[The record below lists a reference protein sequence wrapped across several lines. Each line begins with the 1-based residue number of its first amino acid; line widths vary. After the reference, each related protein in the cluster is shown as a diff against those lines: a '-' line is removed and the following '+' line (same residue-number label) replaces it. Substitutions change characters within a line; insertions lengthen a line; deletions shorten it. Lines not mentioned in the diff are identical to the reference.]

1 MQTNFKLGN
10 SGLPQNTVISALRRR
25 PCDLDKTQSISNMS
39 CWTKNRKLRL
49 FLIDLFYSSP
59 SRHNQSSTL
68 LNKKTNRGDHIKTL
82 TSPVVTRM
90 KARSERE
97 DGWWLWLLKNNISN
111 FSRLSAFLFMTYS
124 RSGHIREVL
133 QGHQPRANS
142 MQRLQFSSSMY
153 SAFSNQM
160 GQPCP
165 AADPRRPKT
174 AVMVCR
180 VGDVRPHKNP
190 RSLHIKRQ
198 SQACRK
204 ERKWQVYKN
213 ASPWPALRGQWR
225 NLSDWPLEQDLWNS
239 FSITSPSLQ

>member
-111 FSRLSAFLFMTYS
+111 FSRFQLFS
-124 RSGHIREVL
+124 LWHIREAGTLERFYKVINREPTPCKDCSFPL
-133 QGHQPRANS
+133 LCTPPSVIRWDSPVQPPTR
-142 MQRLQFSSSMY
+142 
-153 SAFSNQM
+153 
-160 GQPCP
+160 G
-165 AADPRRPKT
+165 
-174 AVMVCR
+174 VW
-180 VGDVRPHKNP
+180 
-190 RSLHIKRQ
+190 RQ
-198 SQACRK
+198 
-204 ERKWQVYKN
+204 
-213 ASPWPALRGQWR
+213 
-225 NLSDWPLEQDLWNS
+225 LSWYVE
-239 FSITSPSLQ
+239 